1 MQGCVRLRVGR
12 AARLGKRGR
21 RGGRGGTR
29 RREGTKGGGEAEGAG
44 GRRGGRGGN
53 LFGFFCS
60 CLHGFVCKFAEW
72 KIEVVARFVG
82 EV

>member
-29 RREGTKGGGEAEGAG
+29 RREDPKGEGEEG
-44 GRRGGRGGN
+44 GGN